1 MSKFIKLSS
10 DKLNQALADALCP
23 QLVQIIATRGAGHC
37 MRVADLDA
45 EVMETACINLRKA
58 TANENIFILCQNDQV
73 SKPYHITSTKL
84 VELRNPDIK
93 GNLRPCLLVFI
104 PSHLRTSAEDSFG
117 VATFEDVS
125 FEGIYGAVLSS
136 LLDRVPHTLAG
147 QVQSLFRCL
156 SQEKNSA
163 AGEVSMV
170 RYLLTAIENGIDGET
185 LGASLYE
192 LSLVPD
198 FKVFSDTVNFETRI
212 IRNFNI
218 VQELIDSHKSVLGRV
233 SGLKLKDAQ
242 LEKSIVA
249 FFGKYDVQEPKAW
262 MPLIACDKAWWNL
275 SFHKWIFKEDLNLDT
290 IRVHSVEAELPEVSE
305 KESDE
310 RLSELTGQKVLI
322 PRKTRKVNIS
332 FEVNPL
338 PAKVRGLE
346 YFTVQI
352 VSKDGGAVGKAKKV
366 KAWAG
371 NRTKCTTNIA
381 KLDKFDFD
389 EGWHYVRI
397 TPWTSDDDPMPL
409 AENSS
414 VESPLF
420 YIIEDGTVEGDTPQR
435 AIQIETS
442 LEHALFTLQL
452 TALGDERST
461 DIAVLGAVWA
471 ENNRKNA
478 KQDSL
483 HIKFEGE
490 GSRQVPVSRTL
501 KEIEQAI
508 LAEPQKTFNFR
519 MSVDKGAVAPAQR
532 TEIQFP
538 ETPALAAFY
547 SAREVMFEMIR
558 NGEANCISQGFAYRD
573 AKQECLNYA
582 NAYIELLGSLFH
594 QSKTV
599 QGQKLHSLIS
609 TIRNVLSIDS
619 LHMILTDYRGHKKE
633 ALLLSP
639 THPLRVQWFSC
650 WTSTGEGWLGKIEN
664 GSKVM
669 IPGVRQALLDSLR
682 PHAFP
687 VALPSNDGRIFA
699 AIDNLNVFWAV
710 YMPISEVNTRGVM
723 SEICSALGL
732 SSPAD
737 VGMDI
742 TGDVIAEKI
751 ERYLTQHPY
760 VRELSLNV
768 FNPGSGL
775 ILSEAMI
782 QLQQKKGY
790 ADLRY
795 DLRLFAADPDS
806 PTLGES
812 LESLL
817 HADNTVKAEVEAF
830 ATSTGSHLFTKLK
843 LARYDIEEFHANA
856 EQFQAHISIML
867 DVFPAEE
874 LSVMQKLDAN
884 VPLFGLIQG
893 FEVDFTDDETGTF
906 WRKHPIVGQPNTTL
920 LEKADFSFDS
930 LAGLSR
936 QICMATAA
944 VATGGSDFHSVPVVT
959 LGLTVDSRELIYEI
973 HQVSDWVFTIDR
985 YMGIDFFDHGGRKN
999 RPDYLIDFVPGSKT
1013 NATHNLIISS
1023 RSGNELRAMLH
1034 PVLAKHGIMIDNEQ
1048 ASQIIS
1054 NLRSL
1059 SGQLALKLISASTQ
1073 QAEALGL
1080 ALARLYLEYQGA
1092 LDNQVIVPLDA
1103 HIDLYRSGKD
1113 IESVDDGVS
1122 LNRTDLALFD
1132 LNAVDRVITCNLVEV
1147 KCYSDVGDISSYN
1160 KLKESISQQIY
1171 QSERILQR
1179 HFDPAMK
1186 TPDRPERLLKSR
1198 ELMSILRFY
1207 LERAIRYGIFAEDAA
1222 KEVYSFFNTIE
1233 SGYTLEFRRAALVF
1247 DFEKDGTESPDME
1260 AGIEYHRIGKN
1271 LIRDMLENCR
1281 KQDISADDET
1291 IVSRSLS
1298 EAHFPTVPKL
1308 NTAAFLAPTRK
1319 RAIGWESSTSKEPR
1333 LQYEFVEE
1341 KLVDGSLP
1349 SESSDTVHDG
1359 EATVYGAN
1367 ADLAIEIEL
1376 LSGDSGMQDGV
1387 DKEAPTESGLP
1398 ITYSPVHDVPY
1409 DVLLGGSEATPQYGL
1424 LGEYAGRKIA
1434 LDLDGCNTISLFGVQ
1449 GGGKSYTL
1457 GSIVEMATMP
1467 IENINVLPCPL
1478 ATVIF
1483 HYSPTQDYAPEF
1495 ASMLRANISVG
1506 EVASLRDV
1514 YHAEPAA
1521 LRDILLLVP
1530 ESKVD
1535 ERRAEFPGIKTLPI
1549 SFAATELKAAHW
1561 KFLMGATGSQ
1571 RMYLQQINQIMRALR
1586 SNLTMDG
1593 LRTGIENS
1601 HLSDNLKELALT
1613 RLSFAAEYVNDS
1625 YLLADVIRPGRLII
1639 VDLRDEFIEKDEAL
1653 GLFVVMLEIFA
1664 EAKFNDTS
1672 FNKLVVFD
1680 EAHKYIENTDLIS
1693 GLVEIVREM
1702 RHKGTSILVA
1712 SQDPPSVPTQLI
1724 ELSSQIIM
1732 HKFNSPAW
1740 LKHIQKANAAL
1751 ASLSSEKMSNLGTGE
1766 AYVWSSKASDDAFS
1780 RGVVKV
1786 KCRPRVTQH
1795 GGGTKTAVNP

>member
-1 MSKFIKLSS
+1 MSTFIKLSS

-23 QLVQIIATRGAGHC
+23 QLAQMISARGAGHC

-84 VELRNPDIK
+84 VELRNPDSE

-117 VATFEDVS
+117 VATFEDIS
-125 FEGIYGAVLSS
+125 FEGIFGAVLSS
-136 LLDRVPHTLAG
+136 LLDRVPQTLAG
-147 QVQSLFRCL
+147 QVRSLFRCL

-163 AGEVSMV
+163 AGEVAMV
-170 RYLLTAIENGIDGET
+170 RYLLTAMENGIDGET

-198 FKVFSDTVNFETRI
+198 FKVFLETVNFEARI
-212 IRNFNI
+212 IRNLNT
-218 VQELIDSHKSVLGRV
+218 VQELIDSHKSVLGRI
-233 SGLKLKDAQ
+233 SGLNLKDAQ

-249 FFGKYDVQEPKAW
+249 FFGKYDVQETKAW
-262 MPLIACDKAWWNL
+262 MPLIACEKAWWNL
-275 SFHKWIFKEDLNLDT
+275 SFHKWIFKEDLNLDA
-290 IRVHSVEAELPEVSE
+290 IRIHSVETELPEVSE
-305 KESDE
+305 KETDE
-310 RLSELTGQKVLI
+310 RLSELAGQKVLI
-322 PRKTRKVNIS
+322 PSKTRKMNIS

-338 PAKVRGLE
+338 PVKVRGLE

-352 VSKDGGAVGKAKKV
+352 VSKDGGAVGKAKMV
-366 KAWAG
+366 KAWSG

-381 KLDKFDFD
+381 KLNKFDFD
-389 EGWHYVRI
+389 EGWHYIRI

-409 AENSS
+409 AEDSS

-420 YIIEDGTVEGDTPQR
+420 YILENGTVEGDTPQR

-442 LEHALFTLQL
+442 LEHALFTVQM

-461 DIAVLGAVWA
+461 DIAVLGAAWA

-490 GSRQVPVSRTL
+490 GTWQVPVSRAL

-519 MSVDKGAVAPAQR
+519 MLVDKGAVAPAQK

-538 ETPALAAFY
+538 ETPALAAY
-547 SAREVMFEMIR
+547 HSARQVMFEMIR
-558 NGEANCISQGFAYRD
+558 SGDANCISQGFVYRD

-582 NAYIELLGSLFH
+582 NAYIELLGSLLR
-594 QSKTV
+594 QANTA
-599 QGQKLHSLIS
+599 QGQKLHSLIG

-619 LHMILTDYRGHKKE
+619 LHVILTDYRGHKKE

-650 WTSTGEGWLGKIEN
+650 WATTGESWLKKIEN
-664 GSKVM
+664 GSKEM

-682 PHAFP
+682 PYAFP
-687 VALPSNDGRIFA
+687 VALPSSDGRIFA

-710 YMPISEVNTRGVM
+710 YMPTSEVNTRGLM
-723 SEICSALGL
+723 TEICSALGL
-732 SSPAD
+732 SAPAD
-737 VGMDI
+737 VGADI

-760 VRELSLNV
+760 VCELSLNV
-768 FNPGSGL
+768 FNPGSGSVL
-775 ILSEAMI
+775 AEAMTL
-782 QLQQKKGY
+782 LQQKKEY

-795 DLRLFAADPDS
+795 DLRLFAVDPDS
-806 PTLGES
+806 PALGES

-843 LARYDIEEFHANA
+843 LARYDVKEFHEKA
-856 EQFQAHISIML
+856 EKFQAHISIMM

-874 LSVMQKLDAN
+874 LSVMQKPDVN

-893 FEVDFTDDETGTF
+893 FEVDFTDDETGTL
-906 WRKHPIVGQPNTTL
+906 WRKHPIVGQPSTAL

-930 LAGLSR
+930 LAELSR

-959 LGLTVDSRELIYEI
+959 LCLTVESRELIYEI

-985 YMGIDFFDHGGRKN
+985 YMGIEFFDHGGRKN

-1023 RSGNELRAMLH
+1023 RSGDELRAMLQ
-1034 PVLAKHGIMIDNEQ
+1034 PILAERGITIDNAQ
-1048 ASQIIS
+1048 ASQIMA

-1113 IESVDDGVS
+1113 IENVDDGIS

-1132 LNAVDRVITCNLVEV
+1132 LNAIDRVITCNLVEV

-1222 KEVYSFFNTIE
+1222 KEACSFFDTIE
-1233 SGYTLEFRRAALVF
+1233 SGYILEFRRAALVF

-1271 LIRDMLENCR
+1271 LIRDLLENCR
-1281 KQDISADDET
+1281 KQDTSADEGT
-1291 IVSRSLS
+1291 VVSRSLS
-1298 EAHFPTVPKL
+1298 EAYFPAVPKL
-1308 NTAAFLAPTRK
+1308 ETAAFLAPTRK
-1319 RAIGWESSTSKEPR
+1319 RTVGWESSSSKEPE
-1333 LQYEFVEE
+1333 LQYEVVEE

-1349 SESSDTVHDG
+1349 LESPNRIHDDEDTV
-1359 EATVYGAN
+1359 YS
-1367 ADLAIEIEL
+1367 ADTDTLIGVEL
-1376 LSGDSGMQDGV
+1376 PSADSGMQDGV
-1387 DKEAPTESGLP
+1387 DEEPSGLP
-1398 ITYSPVHDVPY
+1398 MADLPVHDVPY
-1409 DVLLGGSEATPQYGL
+1409 DIFLGANEATPQYGL

-1457 GSIVEMATMP
+1457 GSIVEMATMS
-1467 IENINVLPCPL
+1467 IESINVLPSPL

-1495 ASMLRANISVG
+1495 ASMLRANTSAG
-1506 EVASLRDV
+1506 EVASLHDV

-1521 LRDILLLVP
+1521 LHDILLLAP
-1530 ESKVD
+1530 ENKVD
-1535 ERRAEFPGIKTLPI
+1535 ERRAEFPGIEVLPI
-1549 SFAATELKAAHW
+1549 SFAAAELKAAHW

-1571 RMYLQQINQIMRALR
+1571 RMYLQQINQIMRSLR

-1593 LRTGIENS
+1593 LCTGIENS
-1601 HLSDNLKELALT
+1601 HLSDNLKEIALT

-1625 YLLADVIRPGRLII
+1625 HLLADVIRPGRLII

-1664 EAKFNDTS
+1664 EAKFNGTS

-1680 EAHKYIENTDLIS
+1680 EAHKYIQNADLIS

>member
-1 MSKFIKLSS
+1 
-10 DKLNQALADALCP
+10 LNQALADALCP
-23 QLVQIIATRGAGHC
+23 QLAQMISARGAGHC
-37 MRVADLDA
+37 MRVADLDV
-45 EVMETACINLRKA
+45 EFMETACINLRKA
-58 TANENIFILCQNDQV
+58 TANENIFILCQKDHV

-84 VELRNPDIK
+84 VELRNPDSE

-125 FEGIYGAVLSS
+125 LEGIYGAVLSS
-136 LLDRVPHTLAG
+136 LLDRVPQTLAG
-147 QVQSLFRCL
+147 QVRSLFRCL
-156 SQEKNSA
+156 SQERDSA
-163 AGEVSMV
+163 VDESAMV
-170 RYLLTAIENGIDGET
+170 RYLLTAMENGIDGET

-192 LSLVPD
+192 LTLIPD
-198 FKVFSDTVNFETRI
+198 FKVFSETVNFEGRI
-212 IRNFNI
+212 VRNLNT
-218 VQELIDSHKSVLGRV
+218 VLELIDSHKSVLGRV
-233 SGLKLKDAQ
+233 SGLNLKDAQ
-242 LEKSIVA
+242 LEKGIVA
-249 FFGKYDVQEPKAW
+249 FFGKYDVQETKAW
-262 MPLIACDKAWWNL
+262 MPLIACEKTWWNL
-275 SFHKWIFKEDLNLDT
+275 SFHKWVFKEDLNLDT
-290 IRVHSVEAELPEVSE
+290 IMVRSVETELPEVSE
-305 KESDE
+305 KETDE
-310 RLSELTGQKVLI
+310 RLSELAGQKVLI
-322 PRKTRKVNIS
+322 PSKTRKMNIS
-332 FEVNPL
+332 FEVRPL
-338 PAKVRGLE
+338 PSRVRGLE

-352 VSKDGGAVGKAKKV
+352 LSKDGGAVGKAKKV

-397 TPWTSDDDPMPL
+397 TPWTADDDPIPL
-409 AENSS
+409 AEDSA

-420 YIIEDGTVEGDTPQR
+420 YILEDGTVQSDTPQR
-435 AIQIETS
+435 AVQIETS
-442 LEHALFTLQL
+442 LEHALFTLQM
-452 TALGDERST
+452 TALGDERNT
-461 DIAVLGAVWA
+461 HIAVLGTAWA

-490 GSRQVPVSRTL
+490 GIRQVLVSRTL

-508 LAEPQKTFNFR
+508 LAEPQKTFMFR
-519 MSVDKGAVAPAQR
+519 MPIDKGAVLPAVK
-532 TEIQFP
+532 TEMQLP
-538 ETPALAAFY
+538 ETTALAAFL
-547 SAREVMFEMIR
+547 SARQVLFAMIR
-558 NGEANCISQGFAYRD
+558 QGDANCVSQGFVYRK

-582 NAYIELLGSLFH
+582 NAYAALLNSLFH
-594 QSKTV
+594 QAKAA
-599 QGQKLHSLIS
+599 QGQELHSLIG
-609 TIRNVLSIDS
+609 TIRNVLSADS
-619 LHMILTDYRGHKKE
+619 LHLVLTDYRGQRKE

-639 THPLRVQWFSC
+639 THPLRVQWSSC
-650 WTSTGEGWLGKIEN
+650 WAAIGESWLEKIEN
-664 GSKVM
+664 GSKEM
-669 IPGVRQALLDSLR
+669 MPGVRQALLDSLR
-682 PHAFP
+682 PYAFP
-687 VALPSNDGRIFA
+687 VALPSSDGRIFA

-710 YMPISEVNTRGVM
+710 YMPTSEVNTRGLL

-732 SSPAD
+732 SAPAD
-737 VGMDI
+737 VGTDI
-742 TGDVIAEKI
+742 TGVVIAEKI

-768 FNPGSGL
+768 FNPGSGSVL
-775 ILSEAMI
+775 ADAMT
-782 QLQQKKGY
+782 QLQQKKEY

-795 DLRLFAADPDS
+795 DLRLFASDPDS

-830 ATSTGSHLFTKLK
+830 ATSSGSHLFSKLK
-843 LARYDIEEFHANA
+843 LARYDIKEFHANA
-856 EQFQAHISIML
+856 EQYQAHISIML

-874 LSVMQKLDAN
+874 LSVMQKRDAN
-884 VPLFGLIQG
+884 VPLFGLIQD
-893 FEVDFTDDETGTF
+893 FEVDFTDDETGTL
-906 WRKHPIVGQPNTTL
+906 WRKHPIVGQPNITL
-920 LEKADFSFDS
+920 LEHADFSFDS

-944 VATGGSDFHSVPVVT
+944 VAISGSDFQFVPVMT
-959 LGLTVDSRELIYEI
+959 LSLTVESRALIYEV

-985 YMGIDFFDHGGRKN
+985 YMGIEFFDHGGRKN
-999 RPDYLIDFVPGSKT
+999 RPDYLIDFVPGSKP

-1023 RSGNELRAMLH
+1023 RSGDELRAMLQ
-1034 PVLAKHGIMIDNEQ
+1034 PVLAEREITIDNAQ
-1048 ASQIIS
+1048 ASQIMA

-1080 ALARLYLEYQGA
+1080 ALARFYLEYQGA
-1092 LDNQVIVPLDA
+1092 LDNQIIVPLDA

-1113 IESVDDGVS
+1113 AESVDDSIS

-1132 LNAVDRVITCNLVEV
+1132 LNAADRVITCNLVEV

-1198 ELMSILRFY
+1198 ELMSMLRFY
-1207 LERAIRYGIFAEDAA
+1207 LERAIRYEIFAEDAA
-1222 KEVYSFFNTIE
+1222 QEAYSFFNTIE
-1233 SGYTLEFRRAALVF
+1233 SGYTLEFHRAALVF

-1271 LIRDMLENCR
+1271 LIRDLLENCR
-1281 KQDISADDET
+1281 KQDISADEEPV
-1291 IVSRSLS
+1291 VSRSLS
-1298 EAHFPTVPKL
+1298 VANFLAVPKL
-1308 NTAAFLAPTRK
+1308 ETAAFLAPA
-1319 RAIGWESSTSKEPR
+1319 RARTVGWGSPMSKEP
-1333 LQYEFVEE
+1333 QFEHEPAEE
-1341 KLVDGSLP
+1341 GVSDGISL
-1349 SESSDTVHDG
+1349 SESHPYRLHDG
-1359 EATVYGAN
+1359 GASAYGT
-1367 ADLAIEIEL
+1367 DRVSEEAIEAEL
-1376 LSGDSGMQDGV
+1376 PNNVEMHDGI
-1387 DKEAPTESGLP
+1387 DEAPPAEAKLLIADSP
-1398 ITYSPVHDVPY
+1398 IHDVSF
-1409 DVLLGGSEATPQYGL
+1409 DVLLGANEATPQYGL

-1467 IENINVLPCPL
+1467 IENINVLPSPL

-1495 ASMLRANISVG
+1495 ASMLRANTTAG

-1514 YHAEPAA
+1514 YHAKPAP
-1521 LRDILLLVP
+1521 LRDILLLAP
-1530 ESKVD
+1530 ENKVD
-1535 ERRAEFPGIKTLPI
+1535 ERRSEFPGIEVMPI
-1549 SFAATELKAAHW
+1549 SFAATELKATHW

-1571 RMYLQQINQIMRALR
+1571 RMYLQQINQIMRTLR

-1593 LRTGIENS
+1593 LRMGIENS
-1601 HLSDNLKELALT
+1601 HLSDNLKDLALT
-1613 RLSFAAEYVNDS
+1613 RLSFAAEYVNDAH
-1625 YLLADVIRPGRLII
+1625 LLADVIRPGRLII

-1664 EAKFNDTS
+1664 EAKFNGAS

-1680 EAHKYIENTDLIS
+1680 EAHKYIENADLIS

-1751 ASLSSEKMSNLGTGE
+1751 ASLSSDKMSNLGTGE
-1766 AYVWSSKASDDAFS
+1766 SYVWSSKASDDAFS

-1786 KCRPRVTQH
+1786 KCRPRATQH
-1795 GGGTKTAVNP
+1795 GGGTRTAVNP